1 MSKKILITGGAGF
14 IGSHLTD
21 KLIKENDHDI
31 TIYDTLSNQVH
42 GQLNK
47 LPDYLNKQVRF
58 VKGSVTEYGAFE
70 ELLKENEI
78 VIHLAARVGVGQ
90 SMYQISKYADNNIL
104 GLANL
109 LDILVNSNH
118 DVEKVVISSSNTV
131 YGEGKAFCDKCG
143 IIFPELRFKEQLKR
157 KDWEIICPTCD
168 SKAIPLSTDEKTP
181 YNSTSIY
188 ALSKQVQEEMSLMIS
203 KTFGLKTTILRFFL
217 VYGPR
222 QALSNPYTGVCSN
235 FCTRLLNGKPPE
247 VFEDGLQSRDFVNVM
262 DVCQAMSLVIKSKN
276 VNGEIFNVGTGI
288 PISIREVANIITE
301 KINPKLKPIFNQQYR
316 VGDIRHCF
324 ADITKIKNKLGYE
337 PEISF
342 SQGIEDY
349 LNWVKTQKKFAHDKT
364 DKALIELNEKG
375 LLR

>member
-31 TIYDTLSNQVH
+31 TIYDTLCKQVH
-42 GQLNK
+42 GQLSK
-47 LPDYLNKQVRF
+47 PPEYLNDQARF
-58 VKGSVTEYGAFE
+58 VKGSVTDYGTFE
-70 ELLKENEI
+70 ELVKENEI

-90 SMYQISKYADNNIL
+90 SMYQISNYVDNNIQ

-118 DVEKVVISSSNTV
+118 DVEKLVISSSNTV
-131 YGEGKAFCDKCG
+131 YGEGKASCDKCG

-157 KDWEIICPTCD
+157 KEWEIFCPICD

-349 LNWVKTQKKFAHDKT
+349 LNWVKTQKKFVHDKT

>member
-31 TIYDTLSNQVH
+31 TIYDTLSKQVH

-47 LPDYLNKQVRF
+47 PPEYLNKHASF
-58 VKGSVTEYGAFE
+58 VKGSVTDYGAFE
-70 ELLKENEI
+70 ELVKENEI

-118 DVEKVVISSSNTV
+118 DVEKVMISSSSTV
-131 YGEGKAFCDKCG
+131 YGEGKTSCDECG

-157 KDWEIICPTCD
+157 KDWEIYCPVCD
-168 SKAIPLSTDEKTP
+168 SKVNPLSTDEKTP

-203 KTFGLKTTILRFFL
+203 KTFGLKTTIMRFFL

-262 DVCQAMSLVIKSKN
+262 DVCQAMSLVFKSKN

-324 ADITKIKNKLGYE
+324 ADITKIKNKLGYD

-342 SQGIEDY
+342 SQGIEEY
-349 LNWVKTQKKFAHDKT
+349 LNWVKTQKKFVHDKT